1 MDVIWRDKTDEADY
15 ETARLRGIF
24 TKDIP
29 PYYPLA
35 IVHARTT
42 NDVTNTI
49 ELAKQKGCQ
58 VAVRAGGHSHPVWS
72 LHPNSILLDLGY
84 WKELDI
90 DNETKIA
97 RATPAVTSGEISK
110 YLNKRGLF
118 FTTAHHPDVGLGGYM
133 LQGGSGWNYRRMGWA
148 CESLAALEV
157 VTANGKLL
165 LCNRLQNQELYWA
178 ARGAG
183 PAFPGVVTNFYLQ
196 ASPFH
201 ADGVRSS
208 GYVYPSHRYR
218 EIFTWAQSMVAKTTP
233 DIDILLR
240 AMHSESNDDISLTV
254 QFFAMEKSCSDAEQA
269 LRIVDETRPS
279 GAISEWFCEE
289 DSLKSQYAA
298 IKKSSPPGYYYL
310 TDNVLLNNDGDAISV
325 LQEAFLTLPQGKSWA
340 GWTPRFPSSKHTITG
355 MAKGIQANHYF
366 VIHLICEDA
375 TGAMEYKKHL
385 QDIMQRIR
393 PHTVGHYLGDSDLN
407 DDPKWYWGEENSS
420 RLMRVRQRW
429 DPDGLFAAT
438 HNGPA

>member
-1 MDVIWRDKTDEADY
+1 
-15 ETARLRGIF
+15 
-24 TKDIP
+24 
-29 PYYPLA
+29 
-35 IVHARTT
+35 
-42 NDVTNTI
+42 
-49 ELAKQKGCQ
+49 
-58 VAVRAGGHSHPVWS
+58 
-72 LHPNSILLDLGY
+72 
-84 WKELDI
+84 
-90 DNETKIA
+90 
-97 RATPAVTSGEISK
+97 
-110 YLNKRGLF
+110 
-118 FTTAHHPDVGLGGYM
+118 
-133 LQGGSGWNYRRMGWA
+133 
-148 CESLAALEV
+148 
-157 VTANGKLL
+157 
-165 LCNRLQNQELYWA
+165 
-178 ARGAG
+178 
-183 PAFPGVVTNFYLQ
+183 
-196 ASPFH
+196 
-201 ADGVRSS
+201 
-208 GYVYPSHRYR
+208 
-218 EIFTWAQSMVAKTTP
+218 MVAKTTP

-375 TGAMEYKKHL
+375 TGAMVYKKHL